1 MCYSE
6 FSLDTIERL
15 LKLELVSAELFPT
28 LVPVEIPA
36 WLPDMLERMHRT
48 LPLVSEKARCEAI
61 VAPVLQAATE
71 LGGAPLSIFSG
82 VRLDQ
87 NPETGLTGECDF
99 IVARTASVP
108 RLKAPLLTVVEAKR
122 ADLELGLAQ
131 CIAQMEGVR
140 QFNMAAGVAIPVY
153 GAVTTGELW
162 QFLKLV
168 PGVLAI
174 DIKRYPLHPLQDL
187 LAVLS
192 QILS

>member
-1 MCYSE
+1 MRYSE
-6 FSLDTIERL
+6 FNLDTIERD
-15 LKLELVSAELFPT
+15 LKLELVSAELFPAPASI
-28 LVPVEIPA
+28 VIPA
-36 WLPDMLERMHRT
+36 WLPDLLERMHRT

-87 NPETGLTGECDF
+87 NSESGLIGECDF
-99 IVARTASVP
+99 IIARTGLVP

-140 QFNMAAGVAIPVY
+140 QFNLAAGVAIPVY

-168 PGVLAI
+168 PGVLAL
-174 DIKRYPLHPLQDL
+174 DTKRYPLHPLSDL
-187 LAVLS
+187 LAVFS

>member
-1 MCYSE
+1 MRYCD
-6 FSLDTIERL
+6 FGLDTIERL
-15 LKLELVSAELFPT
+15 LKLELVTAELFPS
-28 LVPVEIPA
+28 VAPVETPT

-71 LGGAPLSIFSG
+71 LGGPPLSIFSG

-87 NPETGLTGECDF
+87 NPESGLAGECDF
-99 IVARTASVP
+99 IIARTTSVP

-140 QFNMAAGVAIPVY
+140 QFNLAAGATIPVF

-168 PGVLAI
+168 PGVLTI
-174 DIKRYPLHPLQDL
+174 DSRRYPLHPLPDL
-187 LAVLS
+187 LSVLS
-192 QILS
+192 HILS

>member
-1 MCYSE
+1 MRYSE
-6 FSLDTIERL
+6 FNLDSIERE
-15 LKLELVSAELFPT
+15 LKLELVSAELFPA
-28 LVPVEIPA
+28 PDAVEIPI
-36 WLPDMLERMHRT
+36 WLPDLLERMHRT
-48 LPLVSEKARCEAI
+48 LPLVSEKARSEAI

-71 LGGAPLSIFSG
+71 LGGPPLSIFSG
-82 VRLDQ
+82 VRLDA
-87 NPETGLTGECDF
+87 NPESGLAGECDF
-99 IVARTASVP
+99 IVARTGLVP

-140 QFNMAAGVAIPVY
+140 QFNLAAGVAIPVY

-174 DIKRYPLHPLQDL
+174 DIKRYPLHPLKDL

>member
-1 MCYSE
+1 MRYSE
-6 FSLDTIERL
+6 FNLDSIERL
-15 LKLELVSAELFPT
+15 LKLELISAELFPS
-28 LVPVEIPA
+28 VAAVETPA
-36 WLPDMLERMHRT
+36 WLPDILERMHRT

-71 LGGAPLSIFSG
+71 LGGPPLSIFSG
-82 VRLDQ
+82 VRLDM
-87 NPETGLTGECDF
+87 NPEIGLTGECDF
-99 IVARTASVP
+99 IIARTASVP

-140 QFNMAAGVAIPVY
+140 QFNLAAGATIPVY

-168 PGVLAI
+168 PGILTL
-174 DIKRYPLHPLQDL
+174 DTKRYPLHPLPEL

-192 QILS
+192 HILS